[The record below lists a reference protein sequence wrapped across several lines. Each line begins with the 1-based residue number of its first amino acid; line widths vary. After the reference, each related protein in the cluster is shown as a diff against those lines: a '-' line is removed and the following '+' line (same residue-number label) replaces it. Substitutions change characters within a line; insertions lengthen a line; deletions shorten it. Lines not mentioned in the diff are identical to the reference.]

1 MNLLN
6 NLIYKFIC
14 VFQLKSGQ
22 HKKTYRP
29 QARWGYI
36 TPTHIVCRYC
46 SYRYGL
52 HTKYLKYE
60 NTDQEWIFILPL
72 KQEHKHL
79 VCGVCRRGII

>member
-36 TPTHIVCRYC
+36 TPTYVACKYC
-46 SYRYGL
+46 SYRYDL
-52 HTKYLKYE
+52 NTKYLEYE
-60 NTDQEWIFILPL
+60 NTENEWIFISNL
-72 KQEHKHL
+72 KKEHRYL
-79 VCGVCRRGII
+79 YCELCRRLIF